1 MTGQPPQSPDPNVGR
16 GGQPPGEPGYGPP
29 PADQGYGQP
38 PAAGPGHGQP
48 DQGHGGHGHQGA
60 PAGGEGNAMAIV
72 ALVLGIVGIVTAL
85 FTAGVLGIL
94 LGIAA
99 IILGVL
105 GRRKVS
111 SGRSREHGG
120 LALGGLITGVVS
132 LILGL
137 ALLIFTIFIFTS
149 VINNPQFQQQQELQ
163 EQLQGE

>member
-1 MTGQPPQSPDPNVGR
+1 
-16 GGQPPGEPGYGPP
+16 
-29 PADQGYGQP
+29 
-38 PAAGPGHGQP
+38 
-48 DQGHGGHGHQGA
+48 
-60 PAGGEGNAMAIV
+60 MAIV

-137 ALLIFTIFIFTS
+137 ALLIFAIFIFTS

>member
-1 MTGQPPQSPDPNVGR
+1 MTGQPPQSPDPNIGR
-16 GGQPPGEPGYGPP
+16 GQGQPPGEPGYGPP
-29 PADQGYGQP
+29 ADQGYAQP

-48 DQGHGGHGHQGA
+48 DHGHGGHNHQGA
-60 PAGGEGNAMAIV
+60 PAGGEGNAVAIV

-94 LGIAA
+94 LGIVA

-132 LILGL
+132 LLLGL